1 METQYWVRHAQLT
14 GFVGPLAE
22 AQILA
27 AMAAGSLPGNCA
39 VRVAAG
45 GGKPEVLD
53 GTGWEPAWRRFGLPE
68 PPSPPPPPPKVDLP
82 PVGVPGLSPQDV
94 LLDVR
99 ERSSYGGARSL
110 AALLAVVAFL
120 AIALGVVVGVLSAVK
135 MQSWPMAMVT
145 LGGGALEVAG
155 AMVLYQAFLM
165 LADIADCHLRR
176 DTESSVRRV
185 RPGA

>member
-1 METQYWVRHAQLT
+1 M
-14 GFVGPLAE
+14 
-22 AQILA
+22 
-27 AMAAGSLPGNCA
+27 
-39 VRVAAG
+39 
-45 GGKPEVLD
+45 
-53 GTGWEPAWRRFGLPE
+53 
-68 PPSPPPPPPKVDLP
+68 DLP